1 MGLFRYYGHRET
13 DPTWQEF
20 GHKNGR
26 SVKMWFWTHDFK
38 EKKTGWFYDYIVNKI
53 ESISAIE
60 TQLGKHVTFGF
71 TIFLIMLNQ
80 SDQSDAELKLAESLF
95 LNLCSAA
102 TMSTYNTIQM
112 LSLFDHLIS
121 EKPEDYTKLL
131 YSKLEEHL
139 TNSHSEKN
147 FDEIKSLPCQEI
159 SSLLWTENRNPN
171 TIAIDHLKE

>member
-1 MGLFRYYGHRET
+1 MVIPL
-13 DPTWQEF
+13 
-20 GHKNGR
+20 
-26 SVKMWFWTHDFK
+26 KMWFRTHDFK
-38 EKKTGWFYDYIVNKI
+38 EKKTEWFYDYIVNKI

-139 TNSHSEKN
+139 TNSHSDKN

-171 TIAIDHLKE
+171 SNAVDHLKE

>member
-1 MGLFRYYGHRET
+1 
-13 DPTWQEF
+13 
-20 GHKNGR
+20 
-26 SVKMWFWTHDFK
+26 
-38 EKKTGWFYDYIVNKI
+38 
-53 ESISAIE
+53 
-60 TQLGKHVTFGF
+60 
-71 TIFLIMLNQ
+71 MLNQ
-80 SDQSDAELKLAESLF
+80 SEQSNAELKMAESLF

-159 SSLLWTENRNPN
+159 TSLLWTENRNPN
-171 TIAIDHLKE
+171 SLAINHLKERFLILPSNPMIGFLSVTCSRKFLVCMGQEFQKSLNMIAWTKCFQLLLSQS